1 MISPFG
7 LDTIGDIKYFTV
19 MGRKQINEEQM
30 PARLPEGTLARIDAV
45 LEDKES
51 RAGFLRSAVERELK
65 RREKASK

>member
-1 MISPFG
+1 MISFTG
-7 LDTIGDIKYFTV
+7 LASIGDIKYFRA

-45 LEDKES
+45 LDDKES
-51 RAGFLRSAVERELK
+51 RAGFLRTAVERELK